1 MNQLVVSKHR
11 WCFPQLFF
19 HPNIWGRFPLWW
31 ICFDQSGCDYPPTTT
46 FLHPENHH
54 VGWKIMVGQD
64 VCLMPFLFSP
74 HQPFEKTG
82 PKPQVLLQ
90 VSSRLIPKQGCSR
103 LVLCLLEHRISS
115 EGHSIFMGIKG
126 TMMVNNPLVRPV
138 FSGVALGGV

>member
-1 MNQLVVSKHR
+1 
-11 WCFPQLFF
+11 
-19 HPNIWGRFPLWW
+19 
-31 ICFDQSGCDYPPTTT
+31 
-46 FLHPENHH
+46 
-54 VGWKIMVGQD
+54 MVGQD

-103 LVLCLLEHRISS
+103 LALCLLEHRISS
-115 EGHSIFMGIKG
+115 EGHSIFMGTKG

-138 FSGVALGGV
+138 FSGVALGGGFSPLDSHETKGPGDLSRILDQKTLAFPMFFGCKRLRWQFLIR